1 MMRSQAWRLT
11 GPARVVGAGDV
22 TASRPP
28 IAHDY
33 RRIEEPVSPSRVD
46 VLVFALA
53 MKQFVTLILTVWLA
67 APAAAQTAST
77 MTGRA
82 TDQNGGVLPGVA
94 VTVRNL
100 GTRLTR
106 TATTGAEGRFTI
118 AGLPAGSYELTAELQ
133 GFRTVVLSPVTTTV
147 GEAVDVN

>member
-1 MMRSQAWRLT
+1 M
-11 GPARVVGAGDV
+11 
-22 TASRPP
+22 
-28 IAHDY
+28 
-33 RRIEEPVSPSRVD
+33 SPSPLD
-46 VLVFALA
+46 VLIFALA
-53 MKQFVTLILTVWLA
+53 MKLFVTLILTVWLA
-67 APAAAQTAST
+67 VPAGAQTAST

-106 TATTGAEGRFTI
+106 TGTTGAEGRFTI

-147 GEAVDVN
+147 GEAVDVNLVLPIGGIAEQLTISGAVSPVNTRSFANRLMPSGV